1 MSLHPRALV
10 GFGYTNLGVISS
22 EHMMIFKMLRKDQ
35 TTKVDKK
42 NSRGTESWG
51 TPSVSI
57 WDNQEE
63 SGRGG
68 WGKAWEVGGKL
79 GGTVLG
85 K

>member
-1 MSLHPRALV
+1 M
-10 GFGYTNLGVISS
+10 GFGDTNLEVISN
-22 EHMMIFKMLRKDQ
+22 EHMMIFKTSRKDQ

-42 NSRGTESWG
+42 NSQGTESWG

-68 WGKAWEVGGKL
+68 WGRAWEAGGNL
-79 GGTVLG
+79 GGTVLS